1 MRALAADLSVPE
13 NLQNDPAVRL
23 VHAPEDAD
31 ILLVAA
37 ILYGYSHY
45 PWPHI
50 LTYVRTLS
58 DARRAQVIDA
68 YLCRRGPHD
77 APLRALEHLTY
88 TFEVLVDYGAYRDI
102 HRHRMATQT
111 RQLPSPQ
118 HGYSTPEDLIRYGL
132 QDEFDAAMAQAAT
145 TYEQLAREQP
155 DLAPYILPLAYRC
168 RVLIT
173 WNLRAMHHFVQL
185 RSAKQGHTAYRRI
198 AQDIYRTL
206 EQHHPLLARYMR
218 VDLADYALARS

>member
-1 MRALAADLSVPE
+1 
-13 NLQNDPAVRL
+13 
-23 VHAPEDAD
+23 
-31 ILLVAA
+31 LLVAA
-37 ILYGYSHY
+37 ILYGYSHH

-58 DARRAQVIDA
+58 DARRAQVIDE
-68 YLCRRGPHD
+68 YLCRRGSHD

-118 HGYSTPEDLIRYGL
+118 HGYSTPEDIIRYGI
-132 QDEFDAAMAQAAT
+132 QNEFDAAMAQAAT

-155 DLAPYILPLAYRC
+155 HLALYILPLAYRC

-173 WNLRAMHHFVQL
+173 WNLRAIHHFVQL